1 MKAAIFDLDGTL
13 CDCRHRLHHVTG
25 AKRDWDAFFVGIP
38 DDPVVEPVH
47 AVLKA
52 LSRDHNILLTTGRP
66 ERCRFDTVEWLDSHA
81 VPYDRL
87 YMRADDDARPD
98 HVVKTQILEGI
109 HADGFEPFLAI
120 DDRQSV
126 VDLWRERGIVTLQC
140 APTDDI
146 GPCTGTLT
154 LMVGPSGA
162 GKTLW
167 LWSDAALDMGI
178 KSNQVI
184 SSDQLRLEL
193 CGDFRDQTKNEQVFA
208 AVHAMAS
215 ARLRH
220 GLNATIDATHLR
232 RKDRL
237 AAVALARGGPVRYL
251 VMDRPIEEKRR
262 DGGWRNELPID
273 LLAKH
278 AQTFGSQIKDILAG
292 DHLENVT
299 VHDLRATAQAR
310 AA

>member
-1 MKAAIFDLDGTL
+1 MKAVIFDLDGTL

-25 AKRDWDAFFVGIP
+25 AKRDWEAFFAGIP
-38 DDPVVEPVH
+38 DDPVVAPVRT
-47 AVLKA
+47 VLAA
-52 LSRDHNILLTTGRP
+52 LAKEYSILITTGRP
-66 ERCRFDTVEWLDSHA
+66 ESTRADTVEWLDSYV

-87 YMRADDDARPD
+87 YMRPADDTRPD
-98 HVVKTQILEGI
+98 HVVKAQILEGI
-109 HADGFEPFLAI
+109 YADGFEPFLAI
-120 DDRQSV
+120 DDRQSI
-126 VDLWRERGIVTLQC
+126 VDLWRERGICTLQC

-162 GKTLW
+162 GKSTW
-167 LWSDAALDMGI
+167 LEGFDASQI
-178 KSNQVI
+178 V
-184 SSDQLRLEL
+184 SSDKLRAEL
-193 CGDFRDQTKNEQVFA
+193 CGDFRDQSKNEQVFA
-208 AVHAMAS
+208 AAHAIAS

-220 GLNATIDATHLR
+220 GLDVTIDATHLR

-237 AAVALARGGPVRYL
+237 ASVALARGGAVRYIVL
-251 VMDRPIEEKRR
+251 DRPMEEKRR

-273 LLAKH
+273 LLEKH
-278 AQTFGSQIKDILAG
+278 AQTFGSQLKDILAG

-299 VHDLRATAQAR
+299 VYDVRRVSQAS